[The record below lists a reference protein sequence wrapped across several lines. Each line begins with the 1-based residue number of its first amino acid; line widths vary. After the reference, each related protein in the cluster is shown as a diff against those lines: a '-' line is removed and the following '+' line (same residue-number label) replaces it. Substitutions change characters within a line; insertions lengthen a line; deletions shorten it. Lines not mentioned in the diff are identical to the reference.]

1 MDLTRRPFC
10 KGRTHNCLQLTAPDG
25 LSPLER
31 GPLLPS
37 SSECMQAQIAAK
49 QLRKAAQEAEERVA
63 QEDERQR
70 EAQYKQRVAAV
81 LQQGPPAQWHGLRKH
96 DW

>member
-1 MDLTRRPFC
+1 
-10 KGRTHNCLQLTAPDG
+10 
-25 LSPLER
+25 
-31 GPLLPS
+31 
-37 SSECMQAQIAAK
+37 MQAQIAAK
-49 QLRKAAQEAEERVA
+49 QLRKAAQEAEERAA
-63 QEDERQR
+63 QEAERQR